1 MGDMKLTYKDLKSRL
16 TEAKAPP
23 KKVYYTFGRF
33 NPPTKGHLE
42 NLDYLFDQE
51 GDHFAYV
58 SHSVDSDKNPLSIAS
73 KIEILKAARPE
84 YADRIFQSDTKM
96 HSVFQINE
104 YLKLLGYNSIT
115 LVVGEDRVDDFKDEF
130 KDGVPGVEFNV
141 ISSGKRKS
149 GISGT
154 AMRKFVVDD
163 DFASYK
169 SGMGDSVPDKL
180 IKKSFDEIKSK
191 LVNEATQLRDNFLSG
206 KIFKI
211 GSIVESKLDNEYY
224 EIIDRGTSYLR
235 LVDTSGNIKRSWLS
249 DAVEIFDNQ
258 IKESFITKKKA
269 NNQITFKGYTTV
281 NFDKRISESFSKI
294 LNSDDVY
301 AVLSAIKHTDKFFTD
316 KSLSEKYEHYSKSE
330 HYLNVLG
337 VIKDHNYRDLME
349 SIIAEK
355 MIADIPSI
363 KQITK
368 SDKQKTAN
376 IILAAI
382 GIEFKGTPEEKINA
396 AAKEVSKNV
405 SSELR
410 EIYGSLFQLADDV
423 GIEWDKEIFSAT
435 QQRDLGLIE
444 SHNFEMFLESLT
456 ESIKSF
462 NDIIPVY
469 MVEDLIAIDENGNES
484 ELDPELD
491 IEDSI
496 KSALKINPIKKESP
510 KKINVKS
517 PSDRSGLERKAKN
530 LALRYLRDRQLRN
543 TLHKMSDKERNK
555 LEDILSKKGS
565 VITNATKK
573 LIDKLEK
580 IESERLKDN
589 NDNN

>member
-1 MGDMKLTYKDLKSRL
+1 MKISYKDFKHRIL
-16 TEAKAPP
+16 EAKEPL
-23 KKVYYTFGRF
+23 KKVSFTFGRL
-33 NPPTKGHLE
+33 NPVTTGHLE
-42 NLDYLFDQE
+42 NIDFLFSLP
-51 GDHFAYV
+51 GDHFV
-58 SHSVDSDKNPLSIAS
+58 FISHSEDEDKNPLSV
-73 KIEILKAARPE
+73 KTKLEILKSARPD
-84 YADRIFQSDTKM
+84 YSKDIHVTSKDM
-96 HSVFQINE
+96 PSVIQIVKFLE
-104 YLKLLGYNSIT
+104 GKGYDSIT
-115 LVVGEDRVDDFKDEF
+115 MTVGSDRVESFKDVLSDYKSNLKEL
-130 KDGVPGVEFNV
+130 NV
-141 ISSGKRKS
+141 ISSGNRSKK
-149 GISGT
+149 IS
-154 AMRKFVVDD
+154 ASLMREYAVNGEYK
-163 DFASYK
+163 SYK
-169 SGMGDSVPDKL
+169 HGMGSEVPEDL
-180 IKKSFDEIKSK
+180 IKKSYDEIRSKLVKDDSLREDYIAGKLFKTGSIVKSK
-191 LVNEATQLRDNFLSG
+191 LDENF
-206 KIFKI
+206 
-211 GSIVESKLDNEYY
+211 Y
-224 EIIDRGTSYLR
+224 EVIDRGSNFVR
-235 LVDTSGNIKRSWLS
+235 LVDISGNTKRSWLE
-249 DAVEIFDNQ
+249 DIVEVTDNN
-258 IKESFITKKKA
+258 ISESFNIKKKL
-269 NNQITFKGYTTV
+269 NNQLTFKGYTTKHF
-281 NFDKRISESFSKI
+281 NKSILESFNRLLKC
-294 LNSDDVY
+294 DDVY
-301 AVLSAIKHTDKFFTD
+301 AVLSAIKHTDQFFQSD
-316 KSLSEKYEHYSKSE
+316 DLVEQYEHFNKSG
-330 HYLNVLG
+330 HYLESL
-337 VIKDHNYRDLME
+337 KAKLDHSYRDSME
-349 SIIAEK
+349 SILAEK
-355 MIADIPSI
+355 IIADIPSI

-368 SDKQKTAN
+368 SDKLKTAN
-376 IILAAI
+376 IIISAL
-382 GIEFKGTPEEKINA
+382 GIESSGTPEEKINA

-469 MVEDLIAIDENGNES
+469 VVEDLIAIDENGIES

-496 KSALKINPIKKESP
+496 KSALKINPLKKESP

>member
-1 MGDMKLTYKDLKSRL
+1 MKISYKDFKHRIL
-16 TEAKAPP
+16 EAKEPL
-23 KKVYYTFGRF
+23 KKVSFTFGRL
-33 NPPTKGHLE
+33 NPVTTGHLE
-42 NLDYLFDQE
+42 NIDFLFSLP
-51 GDHFAYV
+51 GDHFV
-58 SHSVDSDKNPLSIAS
+58 FISHSEDEDKNPLSV
-73 KIEILKAARPE
+73 KTKLEILKSARPD
-84 YADRIFQSDTKM
+84 YSKDIHVTSKDM
-96 HSVFQINE
+96 PSVIQIVKFLE
-104 YLKLLGYNSIT
+104 GKGYDSIT
-115 LVVGEDRVDDFKDEF
+115 MTVGSDRVESFKDVLSDYKSNLKEL
-130 KDGVPGVEFNV
+130 NV
-141 ISSGKRKS
+141 ISSGNRSKK
-149 GISGT
+149 ISAT
-154 AMRKFVVDD
+154 LMREYAVNGEYK
-163 DFASYK
+163 SYK
-169 SGMGDSVPDKL
+169 HGMGSEVPEEL
-180 IKKSFDEIKSK
+180 IKKSYDEIRSKLVKDDSLREDYISGKLFKTGSIVKSK
-191 LVNEATQLRDNFLSG
+191 LDENF
-206 KIFKI
+206 
-211 GSIVESKLDNEYY
+211 Y
-224 EIIDRGTSYLR
+224 EVIDRGSNFVR
-235 LVDTSGNIKRSWLS
+235 LVDISGNTKRSWLE
-249 DAVEIFDNQ
+249 DIVEVTDNN
-258 IKESFITKKKA
+258 ISESFNIKKKL
-269 NNQITFKGYTTV
+269 NNQLTFKGYTTKHF
-281 NFDKRISESFSKI
+281 NKSILESFNRLLKC
-294 LNSDDVY
+294 DDVY
-301 AVLSAIKHTDKFFTD
+301 AVLSAIKHTDQFFQSD
-316 KSLSEKYEHYSKSE
+316 DLVEQYEHFNKSG
-330 HYLNVLG
+330 HYLESL
-337 VIKDHNYRDLME
+337 KAKLDHSYRDSME
-349 SIIAEK
+349 SILAEK
-355 MIADIPSI
+355 IIADIPSI

-368 SDKQKTAN
+368 SDKLKTAN
-376 IILAAI
+376 IIISAL
-382 GIEFKGTPEEKINA
+382 GIESSGTPEEKINA

-469 MVEDLIAIDENGNES
+469 VVEDLIAIDENGNES

-496 KSALKINPIKKESP
+496 KSALKINPLKKESP

>member
-1 MGDMKLTYKDLKSRL
+1 MKISYKDFKHRIL
-16 TEAKAPP
+16 EAKEPL
-23 KKVYYTFGRF
+23 KKVSFTFGRF
-33 NPPTKGHLE
+33 NPVTTGHLE
-42 NLDYLFDQE
+42 NIDFLFSLP
-51 GDHFAYV
+51 GDHFV
-58 SHSVDSDKNPLSIAS
+58 FISHSEDEDKNPLSV
-73 KIEILKAARPE
+73 KTKLEILKSARPD
-84 YADRIFQSDTKM
+84 YSKDIHVTSKNM
-96 HSVFQINE
+96 PSVIQIVKFLE
-104 YLKLLGYNSIT
+104 GKGYDSIT
-115 LVVGEDRVDDFKDEF
+115 MVVGSDRVESFKDVLSDYKSNLKEL
-130 KDGVPGVEFNV
+130 NV
-141 ISSGKRKS
+141 ISSGNRSKK
-149 GISGT
+149 ISAT
-154 AMRKFVVDD
+154 LMREYAVNGEYK
-163 DFASYK
+163 SYK
-169 SGMGDSVPDKL
+169 HGMGSEVPEDL
-180 IKKSFDEIKSK
+180 IKKSYDEIRSKLVKDDSLREDYISGKLFKTGSIVKSK
-191 LVNEATQLRDNFLSG
+191 LDENF
-206 KIFKI
+206 
-211 GSIVESKLDNEYY
+211 Y
-224 EIIDRGTSYLR
+224 EVIDRGSNFVR
-235 LVDTSGNIKRSWLS
+235 LVDISGNTKRSWLE
-249 DAVEIFDNQ
+249 DIVEVTDNN
-258 IKESFITKKKA
+258 ISESFNIKKKL
-269 NNQITFKGYTTV
+269 NNQLTFKGYTTKHF
-281 NFDKRISESFSKI
+281 NKSILESFNRLLKC
-294 LNSDDVY
+294 DDVY
-301 AVLSAIKHTDKFFTD
+301 AVLSAIKHTDQFFQSD
-316 KSLSEKYEHYSKSE
+316 DLVEQYEHFNKSG
-330 HYLNVLG
+330 HYLESL
-337 VIKDHNYRDLME
+337 KAKLDHSYRDSME
-349 SIIAEK
+349 SILAERI
-355 MIADIPSI
+355 IADIPSI

-368 SDKQKTAN
+368 SDKLKTAN
-376 IILAAI
+376 IIISAL
-382 GIEFKGTPEEKINA
+382 GIESSGTPEEKINA

-469 MVEDLIAIDENGNES
+469 VVEDLIAIDENGNES

-496 KSALKINPIKKESP
+496 KSALKINPLKKESP

>member
-1 MGDMKLTYKDLKSRL
+1 MKISYKDFKHRIL
-16 TEAKAPP
+16 EAKEPL
-23 KKVYYTFGRF
+23 KKVSFTFGRF
-33 NPPTKGHLE
+33 NPVTTGHLE
-42 NLDYLFDQE
+42 NIDFLFSQS
-51 GDHFAYV
+51 GDHFVFV
-58 SHSVDSDKNPLSIAS
+58 SHSEDEDKNPLSV
-73 KIEILKAARPE
+73 KTKLEILKVARPD
-84 YADRIFQSDTKM
+84 YSKDIHVTSKDM
-96 HSVFQINE
+96 PSVIQIVKFLE
-104 YLKLLGYNSIT
+104 GKGYNSIT
-115 LVVGEDRVDDFKDEF
+115 MIVGSDRVETFKDTLSDYKSNLKEL
-130 KDGVPGVEFNV
+130 NV
-141 ISSGKRKS
+141 LSSGNRSKR
-149 GISGT
+149 IS
-154 AMRKFVVDD
+154 ASLMREYAVNGEYK
-163 DFASYK
+163 SYK
-169 SGMGDSVPDKL
+169 HGMGSDVPEDL
-180 IKKSFDEIKSK
+180 IKKSYDEIRSKLVKDDSLREDYISGKLFKTGSIVKSK
-191 LVNEATQLRDNFLSG
+191 LDENF
-206 KIFKI
+206 
-211 GSIVESKLDNEYY
+211 Y
-224 EIIDRGTSYLR
+224 EVIDRGSNFVR
-235 LVDTSGNIKRSWLS
+235 LVDASGNTKRSWLEDIS
-249 DAVEIFDNQ
+249 EVTDNT
-258 IKESFITKKKA
+258 ISESFNVKKKL
-269 NNQITFKGYTTV
+269 NNQLTFKGYTTKHF
-281 NFDKRISESFSKI
+281 NRSILESFNNLLK
-294 LNSDDVY
+294 SDDVY
-301 AVLSAIKHTDKFFTD
+301 AVLSSIKHTDQFFQSND
-316 KSLSEKYEHYSKSE
+316 LVEKYDHFNKSG
-330 HYLNVLG
+330 HYLESL
-337 VIKDHNYRDLME
+337 KAKEDHSYRDAME
-349 SIIAEK
+349 SILAEK
-355 MIADIPSI
+355 IIADIPSI

-368 SDKQKTAN
+368 SDKLKTAN
-376 IILAAI
+376 IIISAL
-382 GIEFKGTPEEKINA
+382 GIESAGTPEEKINA

-496 KSALKINPIKKESP
+496 KSALKINPLKKESP

>member
-1 MGDMKLTYKDLKSRL
+1 MKISYKDFKHRIL
-16 TEAKAPP
+16 EAKEPL
-23 KKVYYTFGRF
+23 KKVSFTFGRF
-33 NPPTKGHLE
+33 NPVTTGHLE
-42 NLDYLFDQE
+42 NIDFLFSLP
-51 GDHFAYV
+51 GDHFV
-58 SHSVDSDKNPLSIAS
+58 FISHSEDEDKNPLSV
-73 KIEILKAARPE
+73 KTKLEILKSARPD
-84 YADRIFQSDTKM
+84 YSKDIHVTSKDM
-96 HSVFQINE
+96 PSVIQIVKFLE
-104 YLKLLGYNSIT
+104 GKGYDSIT
-115 LVVGEDRVDDFKDEF
+115 MTVGSDRVESFKDVLSDYKSNLKEL
-130 KDGVPGVEFNV
+130 NV
-141 ISSGKRKS
+141 ISSGNRSKK
-149 GISGT
+149 IS
-154 AMRKFVVDD
+154 ASLMREYAVNGEYK
-163 DFASYK
+163 SYK
-169 SGMGDSVPDKL
+169 HGMGSEVPEDL
-180 IKKSFDEIKSK
+180 IKKSYDEIRSKLVKYDSLREDYISGKLFKTGSIVKSK
-191 LVNEATQLRDNFLSG
+191 LDENF
-206 KIFKI
+206 
-211 GSIVESKLDNEYY
+211 Y
-224 EIIDRGTSYLR
+224 EVIDRGSNFVR
-235 LVDTSGNIKRSWLS
+235 LVDISGNTKRSWLE
-249 DAVEIFDNQ
+249 DIVEVTDNN
-258 IKESFITKKKA
+258 ISESFNIKKKL
-269 NNQITFKGYTTV
+269 NNQLTFKGYTTKHF
-281 NFDKRISESFSKI
+281 NKSILESFNRLLKC
-294 LNSDDVY
+294 DDVY
-301 AVLSAIKHTDKFFTD
+301 AVLSAIKHTDQFFQSD
-316 KSLSEKYEHYSKSE
+316 DLVEQYEHFNKSG
-330 HYLNVLG
+330 HYLESL
-337 VIKDHNYRDLME
+337 KAKLDHSYRDSME
-349 SIIAEK
+349 SILAEK
-355 MIADIPSI
+355 IIADIPSI

-368 SDKQKTAN
+368 SDKLKTAN
-376 IILAAI
+376 IIISAL
-382 GIEFKGTPEEKINA
+382 GIESSGTPEEKINA

-456 ESIKSF
+456 ESINSF

-469 MVEDLIAIDENGNES
+469 VVEDLIAIDENGNES

-496 KSALKINPIKKESP
+496 KSALKINPLKKESP

-517 PSDRSGLERKAKN
+517 PSDKSGLERKAKN

>member
-1 MGDMKLTYKDLKSRL
+1 MKISYKDFKHRIL
-16 TEAKAPP
+16 EAKEPL
-23 KKVYYTFGRF
+23 KKVSFTFGRF
-33 NPPTKGHLE
+33 NPVTTGHLE
-42 NLDYLFDQE
+42 NIDFLFSQS
-51 GDHFAYV
+51 GDHFVFV
-58 SHSVDSDKNPLSIAS
+58 SHSEDEDKNPLSV
-73 KIEILKAARPE
+73 KTKLEILKVARPD
-84 YADRIFQSDTKM
+84 YSKDIHVTSKDM
-96 HSVFQINE
+96 PSVIQIVKFLE
-104 YLKLLGYNSIT
+104 GKGYNSIT
-115 LVVGEDRVDDFKDEF
+115 MIVGSDRVETFKDTLSDYKSNLKEL
-130 KDGVPGVEFNV
+130 NV
-141 ISSGKRKS
+141 LSSGNRSKK
-149 GISGT
+149 IS
-154 AMRKFVVDD
+154 ASLMREYAVNGEYK
-163 DFASYK
+163 SYK
-169 SGMGDSVPDKL
+169 HGMGSDVPEDL
-180 IKKSFDEIKSK
+180 IKKSYDEIRSKLVKDDSLREDYISGKLFKTGSIVKSK
-191 LVNEATQLRDNFLSG
+191 LDENF
-206 KIFKI
+206 
-211 GSIVESKLDNEYY
+211 Y
-224 EIIDRGTSYLR
+224 EVIDRGSNFVR
-235 LVDTSGNIKRSWLS
+235 LVDASGNTKRSWLEDIS
-249 DAVEIFDNQ
+249 EVTDNN
-258 IKESFITKKKA
+258 ISESFNVKKKL
-269 NNQITFKGYTTV
+269 NNQLTFKGYTTKHF
-281 NFDKRISESFSKI
+281 NRSILESFNNLLK
-294 LNSDDVY
+294 SDDVY
-301 AVLSAIKHTDKFFTD
+301 AVLSSIKHTDQFFQSND
-316 KSLSEKYEHYSKSE
+316 LVEQYDHFNKSG
-330 HYLNVLG
+330 HYLESL
-337 VIKDHNYRDLME
+337 KAKEDHSYRDAME
-349 SIIAEK
+349 SILAEK
-355 MIADIPSI
+355 IIADIPSI

-368 SDKQKTAN
+368 SDKLKTAN
-376 IILAAI
+376 IIISAL
-382 GIEFKGTPEEKINA
+382 GIESAGTPEEKINA

-496 KSALKINPIKKESP
+496 KSTLKINPIKKESP

>member
-1 MGDMKLTYKDLKSRL
+1 MKISYKDFKHRIL
-16 TEAKAPP
+16 EAKEPL
-23 KKVYYTFGRF
+23 KKVSFTFGRF
-33 NPPTKGHLE
+33 NPVTTGHLE
-42 NLDYLFDQE
+42 NIDFLFSQS
-51 GDHFAYV
+51 GDHFVFV
-58 SHSVDSDKNPLSIAS
+58 SHSEDEDKNPLSV
-73 KIEILKAARPE
+73 KTKLEILKVARPD
-84 YADRIFQSDTKM
+84 YSKDIHVTSKDM
-96 HSVFQINE
+96 PSVIQIVKFLE
-104 YLKLLGYNSIT
+104 GKGYNSIT
-115 LVVGEDRVDDFKDEF
+115 MIVGSDRVETFKDTLSDYKSNLKEL
-130 KDGVPGVEFNV
+130 NV
-141 ISSGKRKS
+141 LSSGNRSKK
-149 GISGT
+149 IS
-154 AMRKFVVDD
+154 ASLMREYAVNGEYK
-163 DFASYK
+163 SYK
-169 SGMGDSVPDKL
+169 HGMGSDVPEDL
-180 IKKSFDEIKSK
+180 IKKSYDEIRSKLVKDDSLREDYISGKLFKTGSIVKSK
-191 LVNEATQLRDNFLSG
+191 LDENF
-206 KIFKI
+206 
-211 GSIVESKLDNEYY
+211 Y
-224 EIIDRGTSYLR
+224 EVIDRGSNFVR
-235 LVDTSGNIKRSWLS
+235 LVDVSGNTKRSWLEDIS
-249 DAVEIFDNQ
+249 EVTDNN
-258 IKESFITKKKA
+258 ISESFNVKKKL
-269 NNQITFKGYTTV
+269 NNQLTFKGYTTKHF
-281 NFDKRISESFSKI
+281 NRSIAESFNNLLKSE
-294 LNSDDVY
+294 DVY
-301 AVLSAIKHTDKFFTD
+301 AVLSSIKHTDQFFQSTD
-316 KSLSEKYEHYSKSE
+316 LVEKYDHFNKSG
-330 HYLNVLG
+330 HYLESL
-337 VIKDHNYRDLME
+337 KAKEDHSYRDAME
-349 SIIAEK
+349 SILAEK
-355 MIADIPSI
+355 IIADIPSI

-368 SDKQKTAN
+368 SDKLKTAN
-376 IILAAI
+376 IIISAL
-382 GIEFKGTPEEKINA
+382 GIESAGTPEEKINA

>member
-1 MGDMKLTYKDLKSRL
+1 MKISYKDFKHRIL
-16 TEAKAPP
+16 EAKEPL
-23 KKVYYTFGRF
+23 KKVSFTFGRF
-33 NPPTKGHLE
+33 NPVTTGHLE
-42 NLDYLFDQE
+42 NIDFLFSQS
-51 GDHFAYV
+51 GDHFVFV
-58 SHSVDSDKNPLSIAS
+58 SHSEDEDKNPLSV
-73 KIEILKAARPE
+73 KTKLEILKVARPD
-84 YADRIFQSDTKM
+84 YSKDIHVTSKDM
-96 HSVFQINE
+96 PSVIQIVKFLE
-104 YLKLLGYNSIT
+104 GKGYNSIT
-115 LVVGEDRVDDFKDEF
+115 MIVGSDRVETFKDTLSDYKSNLKEL
-130 KDGVPGVEFNV
+130 NV
-141 ISSGKRKS
+141 LSSGNRSKK
-149 GISGT
+149 IS
-154 AMRKFVVDD
+154 ASLMREYAVNGEYK
-163 DFASYK
+163 SYK
-169 SGMGDSVPDKL
+169 HGMGSDVPEDL
-180 IKKSFDEIKSK
+180 IKKSYDEIRSKLVKDDSLREDYISGKLFKTGSIVKSK
-191 LVNEATQLRDNFLSG
+191 LDENF
-206 KIFKI
+206 
-211 GSIVESKLDNEYY
+211 Y
-224 EIIDRGTSYLR
+224 EVIDRGSNFVR
-235 LVDTSGNIKRSWLS
+235 LVDASGNTKRSWLEDIS
-249 DAVEIFDNQ
+249 EVTDNT
-258 IKESFITKKKA
+258 ISESFNVKKKL
-269 NNQITFKGYTTV
+269 NNQLTFKGYTTKHF
-281 NFDKRISESFSKI
+281 NRSILESFNNLLK
-294 LNSDDVY
+294 SDDVY
-301 AVLSAIKHTDKFFTD
+301 AVLSSIKHTDQFFQSND
-316 KSLSEKYEHYSKSE
+316 LVEQYDHFNKSG
-330 HYLNVLG
+330 HYLESL
-337 VIKDHNYRDLME
+337 KAKEDHSYRDAME
-349 SIIAEK
+349 SILAEK
-355 MIADIPSI
+355 IIADIPSI

-368 SDKQKTAN
+368 SDKLKTAN
-376 IILAAI
+376 IIISAL
-382 GIEFKGTPEEKINA
+382 GIESAGTPEEKINA

-496 KSALKINPIKKESP
+496 KSALKINPLKKESP

>member
-1 MGDMKLTYKDLKSRL
+1 MKISYKDFKHRIL
-16 TEAKAPP
+16 EAKEPL
-23 KKVYYTFGRF
+23 KKVSFTFGRF
-33 NPPTKGHLE
+33 NPVTTGHLE
-42 NLDYLFDQE
+42 NIDFLFSLP
-51 GDHFAYV
+51 GDHFV
-58 SHSVDSDKNPLSIAS
+58 FISHSEDEDKNPLSV
-73 KIEILKAARPE
+73 KTKLEILKSARPD
-84 YADRIFQSDTKM
+84 YSKDIHVTSKDM
-96 HSVFQINE
+96 PSVIQIVKFLE
-104 YLKLLGYNSIT
+104 GKGYDSIT
-115 LVVGEDRVDDFKDEF
+115 MTVGSDRVESFKDALSDYKSNLKEL
-130 KDGVPGVEFNV
+130 NV
-141 ISSGKRKS
+141 ISSGNRSKK
-149 GISGT
+149 ISAT
-154 AMRKFVVDD
+154 LMREYAANGEYK
-163 DFASYK
+163 SYK
-169 SGMGDSVPDKL
+169 HGMGSEVPEDL
-180 IKKSFDEIKSK
+180 IKKSYDEIRSKLVKDDSLREDYISGKLFKTGSIVKSK
-191 LVNEATQLRDNFLSG
+191 LDENF
-206 KIFKI
+206 
-211 GSIVESKLDNEYY
+211 Y
-224 EIIDRGTSYLR
+224 EVIDRGSNFVR
-235 LVDTSGNIKRSWLS
+235 LVDISGNTKRSWLE
-249 DAVEIFDNQ
+249 DIVEVTDNN
-258 IKESFITKKKA
+258 ISESFNIKKKL
-269 NNQITFKGYTTV
+269 NNQLTFKGYTTKHF
-281 NFDKRISESFSKI
+281 NKSILESFNRLLKC
-294 LNSDDVY
+294 DDVY
-301 AVLSAIKHTDKFFTD
+301 AVLSAIKHTDQFFQSD
-316 KSLSEKYEHYSKSE
+316 DLVEQYEHFNKSG
-330 HYLNVLG
+330 HYLESL
-337 VIKDHNYRDLME
+337 KAKLDHSYRDSME
-349 SIIAEK
+349 SILAEK
-355 MIADIPSI
+355 IIVDIPSI

-368 SDKQKTAN
+368 SDKLKTAN
-376 IILAAI
+376 IIISAL
-382 GIEFKGTPEEKINA
+382 GIESSGTPEEKINA

-456 ESIKSF
+456 ESINSF

-496 KSALKINPIKKESP
+496 KSALKINPLKKESP

-517 PSDRSGLERKAKN
+517 PSDKSGLERKAKN